1 VSSGQIQTH
10 GIAGRYAKAL
20 FELADSSKALDAVAE
35 DLGALKAMIADSA
48 DLRRVIRSPV
58 ISRADQGKALD
69 ALLEKAGASELTRR
83 FIGVVGRNRRLFALP
98 GMIEAY
104 LGTLAERRGQV
115 IAEVT
120 SASALDQRQTGDL
133 AAALKRVVGGDVRVD
148 SQVDPDLLGGLVVRV
163 GSRMFD
169 SSLRTKLT
177 QLQMVMKGAG

>member
-1 VSSGQIQTH
+1 MSSGQTQTH
-10 GIAGRYAKAL
+10 GIAGRYATAL
-20 FELADSSKALDAVAE
+20 FELADSAKALDAVAD
-35 DLGALKAMIADSA
+35 DLGALKAMIAESA
-48 DLRRVIRSPV
+48 DLRRLIRSPV
-58 ISRADQGKALD
+58 ISRADQAKALD
-69 ALLEKAGASELTRR
+69 ALLEQAQVSELTRR

-98 GMIEAY
+98 GMIDAY

-120 SASALDQRQTGDL
+120 SATALDERQLGDL
-133 AAALKRVVGGDVRVD
+133 GAALKRIVGGNVRID